1 MERMLRA
8 YMAMKPIRR
17 AHTPHSVWTFGM
29 LMNTRAVAGMLVVAL
44 FISSG
49 GVSYAAEGALPGDFL
64 YAVKTGINEPLQG
77 ALAVT
82 QSAKTAW
89 AMEVAGERVKEATT
103 LAAQGR
109 LDTETQGQLETSFS
123 RHAQLAASG
132 IEEQASIS
140 LDIGIEAA
148 TRFEAQ
154 LGEYQ
159 RVLTEVAFA
168 KHVSA
173 DDLSGSV
180 EREGAR
186 IALIRAQAESAVGLE
201 AGTPR
206 AAITARYLRDA
217 AKHAVDAS
225 SRLARSASSA
235 LASSSAEGVSLQ
247 LDDASTSISD
257 GERLLS
263 DDANAQ
269 ALGTFRDALTA
280 TEKLGVFLQTSSAIH
295 KRTGLRI
302 GNPREESSGAPASRA
317 VGTQLYEGESNE
329 GKNPKKGERGTP
341 VQTAAK
347 ASENEATLMMSA
359 LPATATPQQEEDHGK
374 DEERK
379 TFWSDAERED
389 DDTLLPL
396 ALPGTILR

>member
-1 MERMLRA
+1 MNEKLHTYIKRAGENHLTPHERARMERMLRA

-132 IEEQASIS
+132 IEEQSSIS

-159 RVLTEVAFA
+159 RVLTEVA
-168 KHVSA
+168 
-173 DDLSGSV
+173 
-180 EREGAR
+180 
-186 IALIRAQAESAVGLE
+186 
-201 AGTPR
+201 
-206 AAITARYLRDA
+206 
-217 AKHAVDAS
+217 
-225 SRLARSASSA
+225 
-235 LASSSAEGVSLQ
+235 
-247 LDDASTSISD
+247 
-257 GERLLS
+257 
-263 DDANAQ
+263 
-269 ALGTFRDALTA
+269 
-280 TEKLGVFLQTSSAIH
+280 
-295 KRTGLRI
+295 
-302 GNPREESSGAPASRA
+302 
-317 VGTQLYEGESNE
+317 
-329 GKNPKKGERGTP
+329 
-341 VQTAAK
+341 
-347 ASENEATLMMSA
+347 
-359 LPATATPQQEEDHGK
+359 
-374 DEERK
+374 
-379 TFWSDAERED
+379 
-389 DDTLLPL
+389 
-396 ALPGTILR
+396 